1 MKRGGKGEGGGGL
14 GGGDPVGRAAI
25 FDVVFDG
32 GAAVESAGVNV
43 RKKKGRSVK
52 SFFPFPVHSPSLSF
66 RALRY
71 HYSLLLLPFPLW
83 TIT

>member
-14 GGGDPVGRAAI
+14 GGGGEPVGRAAI

-43 RKKKGRSVK
+43 RKKRGGLSKV
-52 SFFPFPVHSPSLSF
+52 FFLFPSILPPFLF
-66 RALRY
+66 AL
-71 HYSLLLLPFPLW
+71 
-83 TIT
+83 